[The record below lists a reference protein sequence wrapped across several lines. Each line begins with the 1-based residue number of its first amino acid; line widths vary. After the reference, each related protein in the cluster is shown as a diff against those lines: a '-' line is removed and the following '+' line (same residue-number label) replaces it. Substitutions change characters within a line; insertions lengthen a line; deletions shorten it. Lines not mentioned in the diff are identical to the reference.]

1 MNIYVGNLARETAE
15 PKLRETFEAF
25 GEVTRVN
32 IVTDRNDGT
41 PRGFAFVEM
50 TSNEHA
56 QKAISDLNGKELDG
70 RELKVNEAHAKKG

>member
-1 MNIYVGNLARETAE
+1 MNIYVGNLAHETAE
-15 PKLRETFEAF
+15 AKLRETFETF

-50 TSNEHA
+50 TSDEHA
-56 QKAISDLNGKELDG
+56 NSAIADLNGKELDG
-70 RELKVNEAHAKKG
+70 RTLKVNQAKPRN